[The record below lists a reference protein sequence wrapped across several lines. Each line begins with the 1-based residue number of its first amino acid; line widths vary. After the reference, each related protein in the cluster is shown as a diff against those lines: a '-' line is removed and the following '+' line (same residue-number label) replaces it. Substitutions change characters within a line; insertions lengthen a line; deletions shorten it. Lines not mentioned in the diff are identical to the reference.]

1 MDSRSF
7 DCAQDRFLGNDI
19 ERDKNMAIQID
30 ISRDKIEAFC
40 QRNHI
45 RRLSLFGSVL
55 RDDFGPDSDVDVLV
69 EFEQGQEPD
78 LMALVSIESE
88 LADILGHKVDMVERE
103 SVEQSQNYIRRR
115 HILQS
120 VEAVY
125 VA

>member
-1 MDSRSF
+1 MNRHVT
-7 DCAQDRFLGNDI
+7 I
-19 ERDKNMAIQID
+19 PKNEIG
-30 ISRDKIEAFC
+30 AFC
-40 QRNHI
+40 RRNHI
-45 RRLSLFGSVL
+45 RSLGLLGSVL

-88 LADILGHKVDMVERE
+88 LSEILGHKVDMVERE